1 MSLIGFALQDVY
13 AAGAAL
19 ALFAIIVL
27 LWNEFIERRPME
39 KRIQA
44 LTERRKTLKAAIT
57 GGERKKDKRKQQIGL
72 MDKIVRGLKLNKGER
87 VESAA
92 KRLAQAGWRSK
103 DAVTIYLFARTGLPI
118 VFATLAATL
127 VFTLYGAKLAD
138 SHKWLIIAAAAA
150 AGFYLPGVYVKNQT
164 LKRMDIIRK
173 AMPDALDLMVICAEA
188 GLSMDATFE
197 RVSREMG
204 DRCPELADEIGLTS
218 VELSFL
224 PDRKRALTG
233 FAERVPLP
241 SVSGLISTLVQT
253 EKYGT
258 PLAQSLR
265 ILSAEFRDER
275 MMRAE
280 EKAARLPAV
289 MTVPMIIFILPPLF
303 IVLLGPAIITTLD
316 TLARM

>member
-1 MSLIGFALQDVY
+1 
-13 AAGAAL
+13 
-19 ALFAIIVL
+19 
-27 LWNEFIERRPME
+27 ME
-39 KRIQA
+39 KRIKA
-44 LTERRKTLKAAIT
+44 LGERRKALKAALV
-57 GGERKKDKRKQQIGL
+57 GGERKKEKRRQQIGM
-72 MDKIVRGLKLNKGER
+72 MDKVVRALKMNKGER
-87 VESAA
+87 VSSAA
-92 KRLAQAGWRSK
+92 RLLAQAGWRSK
-103 DAVTIYLFARTGLPI
+103 DAVTIYLFARTGLP
-118 VFATLAATL
+118 LAAGAL
-127 VFTLYGAKLAD
+127 AALLLYTVYASALPE
-138 SHKWLIIAAAAA
+138 SQKWLVILAAAIVGWYA
-150 AGFYLPGVYVKNQT
+150 PGVYVKNQAM
-164 LKRMDIIRK
+164 KRMEIIRK

-188 GLSMDATFE
+188 GLSMDATFD

-204 DRCPELADEIGLTS
+204 DRCPELADEIGLTT

-233 FAERVPLP
+233 LAERVPLP
-241 SVSGLISTLVQT
+241 AINGLISTLVQT

-303 IVLLGPAIITTLD
+303 IVLLGPAILRTLD
-316 TLARM
+316 TVATM